1 MIKTCIITGASS
13 GIGRATAIKMLS
25 EGYKVYDLS
34 RHDASTAGIKHID
47 CDVTDD
53 ESVKAAIANVVSAEG
68 NIDILINS
76 AGIAISGAVEFT
88 AEDTANRQFDVNF
101 WGMVRMNNAVIPV
114 MRKQNRGKIL
124 NISSVA
130 AQYSLPFQA
139 YYSASKAAI
148 NSYSMAVANELRPF
162 GVQMCAI
169 QPGDIASNIT
179 ASRNKSIMG
188 DDVYNGRISKNLSRI
203 EKDETTGQTPESAA
217 RAIAKIA
224 AKKTLKPI
232 YTISFSYKLLCF
244 IGRFLPGKAINK
256 ILYSMY
262 AK

>member
-53 ESVKAAIANVVSAEG
+53 ESVKAAIANVVSEEG

-76 AGIAISGAVEFT
+76 AGIAVSGAVEFT
-88 AEDTANRQFDVNF
+88 AEDTASRQFDVNF

-114 MRKQNRGKIL
+114 MRKQNSGKIL